1 MPKNHL
7 SFFKNEVTLN
17 PWIWYAIAL
26 CIFITAGAIFTPPI
40 AKALSII
47 PLSLDKF
54 GLVVLFGFGAL
65 LLTQIFKRI
74 GSTV

>member
-1 MPKNHL
+1 M
-7 SFFKNEVTLN
+7 FKTTPAQLKMK
-17 PWIWYAIAL
+17 WYAISL
-26 CIFITAGAIFTPPI
+26 CIFITAAAFFTPPI
-40 AKALSII
+40 AKAISII

-74 GSTV
+74 GATI